1 MGPALL
7 WAGVAGTRNDFVDV
21 KWHPARTKKTRHLH
35 AWSGSNI
42 YLIRS
47 SPSTTTGSSKNI
59 LRALSFNF
67 SETCP
72 PSRASMVSNAFL
84 SMNGRTSAW
93 RSEERRVGKEQMHGW
108 TVDHGN
114 K

>member
-1 MGPALL
+1 QAEDGIRYRNVTGVQTCALPI
-7 WAGVAGTRNDFVDV
+7 W
-21 KWHPARTKKTRHLH
+21 HLH